1 MNTAVVHHSHDHDS
15 TDVFGF
21 WVYILTDCFLFASLF
36 ATYLVLN
43 HPGAW
48 GPQLRNH
55 IDLNYVL
62 IETFVLLGS
71 NFTYGLAM
79 LSLNKNSVPGLQL
92 WLLVTFILGSVFVG
106 MELNEFIQLYNEG
119 YSWSVS
125 GGASSFFTLVGTHGL
140 HVSFGLLWIA
150 VLMVQ
155 LLVFNLNH
163 RMKKRFIYLGLF
175 WNFLDIIWIFLF
187 SLVYLLGVL

>member
-1 MNTAVVHHSHDHDS
+1 MNTAVAHHDHDA

-48 GPQLRNH
+48 GPQLKNY

-79 LSLNKNSVPGLQL
+79 LSLNKNSIAGLQL

-106 MELNEFIQLYNEG
+106 MEVNEFMHLYNEG

-125 GGASSFFTLVGTHGL
+125 GAASSFFTLVGTHGL
-140 HVSFGLLWIA
+140 HVSFGLLWIV